1 MSDTKTQDSIS
12 KAKSNVSPD
21 IINRYA
27 RLLELSTDLAA
38 ILDIDILLHGIV
50 EAAREL
56 TESEAASLLIY
67 DPKDNHL
74 YFQAATD
81 LLAEGLGGTAV
92 PTDSSI
98 AGWIFIHNEPL
109 LVDDVLQDPRFF
121 REVDVLTRFQTQSIL
136 GVPMRTKDK
145 TIGVIE
151 SINKEHGKFNQEDCK
166 LLETLA
172 AQSAIYIENT
182 ALFQQNDIVAEMVHE
197 LRTPLTALTAVAN
210 LLQRQE
216 LPEQQRLTL
225 AQTLH
230 VEVNRLNG
238 MTTDFLELS
247 RLETGRSRFYREPV
261 HLGGLI
267 EECLQIIK
275 AQAEEEAII
284 FDVHLDRSIPPVQG
298 DRNRLK
304 QVLLNLLTNA
314 IKYTN
319 PGGKITIRLK
329 QKTKSILLTIE
340 DNGRGIPEESIPYIF
355 DKFYRVP
362 KQEGDVPGTGL
373 GLAIAKRI
381 VESHGGTIS
390 VESQVDQGSTF
401 FLRLPSDSGHRLET
415 KPLKGHPLLPN

>member
-12 KAKSNVSPD
+12 ETNNNVTPS
-21 IINRYA
+21 IVNRYA
-27 RLLELSTDLAA
+27 RLLELSTDLAS
-38 ILDIDILLHGIV
+38 ILDIEILLHRIV

-56 TESEAASLLIY
+56 TECEAASLLIY
-67 DPKDNHL
+67 DPQDNHL
-74 YFQAATD
+74 YFQAATE

-92 PTDSSI
+92 PTDNSI
-98 AGWIFIHNEPL
+98 AGWIFTHNEPL

-151 SINKEHGKFNQEDCK
+151 SINKEHGKFNQEDQK

-210 LLQRQE
+210 LLQRQD
-216 LPEQQRLTL
+216 LPEQQRLSL

-275 AQAEEEAII
+275 AQAEEEAIL
-284 FDVHLDRSIPPVQG
+284 FDVHLDRTIPPVQG

-319 PGGKITIRLK
+319 PGGKIIIRLK

-340 DNGRGIPEESIPYIF
+340 DNGRGIPEESLPYIF

-362 KQEGDVPGTGL
+362 QEEADAPGTGL

-381 VESHGGTIS
+381 IESHGGTIS
-390 VESQVDQGSTF
+390 VESQVDQGSIF
-401 FLRLPSDSGHRLET
+401 FLRLPSDSGRRMET
-415 KPLKGHPLLPN
+415 KPLKSHPLLPN

>member
-1 MSDTKTQDSIS
+1 MSDIKTRDGIS
-12 KAKSNVSPD
+12 EANADVNPN
-21 IINRYA
+21 IVNRYA

-56 TESEAASLLIY
+56 TECEAASLLIY

-92 PTDSSI
+92 PTDNSI
-98 AGWIFIHNEPL
+98 AGWIFIHNKHL

-136 GVPMRTKDK
+136 GVPMQTKDK

-151 SINKEHGKFNQEDCK
+151 AINKEHGKFSQEDRK

-172 AQSAIYIENT
+172 AQSAIFIENT

-210 LLQRQE
+210 LLQRQD
-216 LPEQQRLTL
+216 LPEQQRLSL

-275 AQAEEEAII
+275 AQAEEEAIL

-319 PGGKITIRLK
+319 PGGKVTIRLK

-340 DNGRGIPEESIPYIF
+340 DNGRGIPEESLPFIF

-362 KQEGDVPGTGL
+362 QREADAPGTGL

-381 VESHGGTIS
+381 VESHGGTIN

-401 FLRLPSDSGHRLET
+401 FFFLPSDSGRRMET
-415 KPLKGHPLLPN
+415 KPLKSHPLLPN

>member
-12 KAKSNVSPD
+12 ETNNNVTPS
-21 IINRYA
+21 IVNRYA
-27 RLLELSTDLAA
+27 RLLELSTDLAS
-38 ILDIDILLHGIV
+38 ILDIEILLHRIV

-56 TESEAASLLIY
+56 TECEAASLLIY
-67 DPKDNHL
+67 DPQDNHL
-74 YFQAATD
+74 YFQAATE

-92 PTDSSI
+92 PTDNSI
-98 AGWIFIHNEPL
+98 AGWIFTHNEPL

-151 SINKEHGKFNQEDCK
+151 SINKEHGKFNPEDQK

-210 LLQRQE
+210 LLQRQD
-216 LPEQQRLTL
+216 LPEQQRLSL

-275 AQAEEEAII
+275 AQAEEEAIL
-284 FDVHLDRSIPPVQG
+284 FDVHLDRTIPPVQG

-319 PGGKITIRLK
+319 PGGKIIIRLK

-340 DNGRGIPEESIPYIF
+340 DNGRGIPEESLPYIF

-362 KQEGDVPGTGL
+362 QEEADAPGTGL

-381 VESHGGTIS
+381 IESHGGTIS
-390 VESQVDQGSTF
+390 VESQVDQGSIF
-401 FLRLPSDSGHRLET
+401 FLRLPSDSGRRMET
-415 KPLKGHPLLPN
+415 KPLKSHPLLPN

>member
-1 MSDTKTQDSIS
+1 MSDIKTQDSIS
-12 KAKSNVSPD
+12 EAKTNLNPNIVD
-21 IINRYA
+21 RYA
-27 RLLELSTDLAA
+27 RLLELSTDLAS
-38 ILDIDILLHGIV
+38 ILDIDILLHRIV

-56 TESEAASLLIY
+56 TECEAASLLIY
-67 DPKDNHL
+67 NPRDNHL
-74 YFQAATD
+74 HFQAATE

-92 PTDSSI
+92 PTDNSL
-98 AGWIFIHNEPL
+98 AGWIFTHNKPL

-121 REVDVLTRFQTQSIL
+121 RELDVLTRFQTQSIL

-151 SINKEHGKFNQEDCK
+151 SVNKEHGKFNQEDRK

-210 LLQRQE
+210 LLQRQD

-267 EECLQIIK
+267 EECLQIVK
-275 AQAEEEAII
+275 AQAEEEAIL

-314 IKYTN
+314 IKYTS
-319 PGGKITIRLK
+319 PGGKVTIRLK

-340 DNGRGIPEESIPYIF
+340 DTGRGIPEESLPHIF

-362 KQEGDVPGTGL
+362 QQDADAPGTGL
-373 GLAIAKRI
+373 GLTIAKRI
-381 VESHGGTIS
+381 VESHGGSIS

-401 FLRLPSDSGHRLET
+401 FLRLPSDSGYRMET